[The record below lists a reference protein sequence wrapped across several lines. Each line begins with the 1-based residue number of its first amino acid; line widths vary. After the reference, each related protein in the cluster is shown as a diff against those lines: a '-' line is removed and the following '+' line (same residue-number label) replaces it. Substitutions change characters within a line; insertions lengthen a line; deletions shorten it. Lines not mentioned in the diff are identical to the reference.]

1 MGVVRR
7 WRREA
12 ASAVVVR
19 ARVHLNNVPSCPH
32 GSLSTR
38 EVAEKGFTGRE
49 IIDFS
54 ASCNPLG
61 AAPGVLSAMRGVDPS
76 RYPDDEA
83 VELRRALAGVL
94 GVPLEWIV
102 VGNGSVELMWLLA
115 MACLGAGDRALVVGP
130 TFGEYARACRVV
142 GAGVEETRASEEDG
156 FRVDPAAVCRALERA
171 RPKLAFLCNPNNPT
185 GRMLPTSEVAR
196 LLESCR
202 QTLLVVDEAY
212 LPFCESPPDLRPLLS
227 SGRLLL
233 LRSMTKD
240 HGLAGVRLGYAVAPP
255 EIVGWL
261 RRVRPPWNVNAVAQK
276 AGLAALRDVA
286 HVDEARRVVAESR
299 RYLAGQLSALGL
311 TVVPSVAN
319 FLLVRVGHGASF
331 RDALLARGVCVRDC
345 ASFGLPAYVRIGI
358 RTMPE
363 CETLVDAVRKVL
375 AHG

>member
-1 MGVVRR
+1 M
-7 WRREA
+7 
-12 ASAVVVR
+12 VVR
-19 ARVHLNNVPSCPH
+19 ARAHLNNVPGCPH
-32 GSLSTR
+32 GSLSPR
-38 EVAEKGFTGRE
+38 EVAEKGFTGQE
-49 IIDFS
+49 IVDFS
-54 ASCNPLG
+54 VSCNPLG
-61 AAPGVLSAMRGVDPS
+61 AAPGVLSALGSVDPS

-83 VELRRALAGVL
+83 GELRRALAGVL
-94 GVPLEWIV
+94 GVAPEWIV

-115 MACLGAGDRALVVGP
+115 MAYLDAGDRVLVVGP

-142 GAGVEETRASEEDG
+142 GAEVEETRASEEDG
-156 FRVDPAAVCRALERA
+156 FRVDPAAVCHALKRA

-185 GRMLPTSEVAR
+185 GQMLPASGVAR

-240 HGLAGVRLGYAVAPP
+240 HGLAGVRLGYAIAPP

-261 RRVRPPWNVNAVAQK
+261 RRVRPPWTVNAVAQK
-276 AGLAALRDVA
+276 AGLAALREVA
-286 HVDEARRVVAESR
+286 HVNEARRVVAESR
-299 RYLAGQLSALGL
+299 QYLTGRLSALGL

-319 FLLVRVGHGASF
+319 FLLVRVGQGGSF
-331 RDALLARGVCVRDC
+331 RDALLAHGICVRDC

-363 CETLVDAVRKVL
+363 CEMLVEAVREVL
-375 AHG
+375 AGG